1 VARDLARRR
10 SRACL
15 ARARLRPL
23 RHLVYWDFRAVNPSS
38 THPESLSAMAA
49 GDPDTRSGRRSA
61 RSWFVHAHLQ
71 AVDAVISFGSPGP
84 RRAPSMEPNSVSLS
98 C

>member
-1 VARDLARRR
+1 
-10 SRACL
+10 
-15 ARARLRPL
+15 
-23 RHLVYWDFRAVNPSS
+23 VYWDFRAVNPSS
-38 THPESLSAMAA
+38 TNPESLSAMAT

-61 RSWFVHAHLQ
+61 RSCSSTRTSRLF
-71 AVDAVISFGSPGP
+71 DAVISFGSPGP